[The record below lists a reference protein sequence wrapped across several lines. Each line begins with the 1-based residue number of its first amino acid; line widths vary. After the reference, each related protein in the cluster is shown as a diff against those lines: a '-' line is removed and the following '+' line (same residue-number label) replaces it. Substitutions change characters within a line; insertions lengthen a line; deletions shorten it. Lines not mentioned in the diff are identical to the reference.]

1 MIIKSANI
9 KNLDVKVNNI
19 ILFYGKNEGLKNEL
33 IDKLTK
39 NEKISSYEE
48 KEILSDKDVFLENI
62 FNRSFFEEKK
72 NIIIKRSTD
81 KILNL
86 IELIHSKNLEDLF
99 IVIAENLE
107 KKSKLR
113 TFFEKDKKLI
123 CIPTYP
129 DDERTLLKFILEY
142 LRKKNIS
149 ISQSNINQILNVSS
163 GDRHNLLNELKKIEN
178 YLRGGGKLTSENL
191 SKLINL
197 SENFDVSELIEN
209 CLAKNKSKT
218 IKILNENNFNN
229 DDCMIITRSLLYK
242 LKSLLQL
249 SLDYE
254 KNRNIDLTISNSKP
268 PIFWKN
274 KTITKQQLLKW
285 KSKDIKKLIYNLND
299 IEIVIKKNFNNS
311 LNLISD
317 FLLKNAS

>member
-33 IDKLTK
+33 IGKLTK

-107 KKSKLR
+107 K
-113 TFFEKDKKLI
+113 
-123 CIPTYP
+123 
-129 DDERTLLKFILEY
+129 
-142 LRKKNIS
+142 
-149 ISQSNINQILNVSS
+149 NQN
-163 GDRHNLLNELKKIEN
+163 
-178 YLRGGGKLTSENL
+178 
-191 SKLINL
+191 
-197 SENFDVSELIEN
+197 
-209 CLAKNKSKT
+209 
-218 IKILNENNFNN
+218 
-229 DDCMIITRSLLYK
+229 
-242 LKSLLQL
+242 
-249 SLDYE
+249 
-254 KNRNIDLTISNSKP
+254 
-268 PIFWKN
+268 
-274 KTITKQQLLKW
+274 
-285 KSKDIKKLIYNLND
+285 
-299 IEIVIKKNFNNS
+299 
-311 LNLISD
+311 
-317 FLLKNAS
+317 

>member
-9 KNLDVKVNNI
+9 KNLDVKINNI

-229 DDCMIITRSLLYK
+229 DDCIYYK
-242 LKSLLQL
+242 VSF
-249 SLDYE
+249 
-254 KNRNIDLTISNSKP
+254 I
-268 PIFWKN
+268 
-274 KTITKQQLLKW
+274 
-285 KSKDIKKLIYNLND
+285 
-299 IEIVIKKNFNNS
+299 
-311 LNLISD
+311 
-317 FLLKNAS
+317 